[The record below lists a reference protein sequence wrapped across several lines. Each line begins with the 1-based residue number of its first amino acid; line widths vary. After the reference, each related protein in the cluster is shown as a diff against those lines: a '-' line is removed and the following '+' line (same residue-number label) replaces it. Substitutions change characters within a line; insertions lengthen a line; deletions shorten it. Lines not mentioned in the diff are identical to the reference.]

1 MKIVVIERRDI
12 IKGVSKAWDNQ
23 YRTYGCERKTAI
35 GERLKD
41 LDLKTCSA
49 KDVDEVIGNGSWTT
63 NACDLC
69 GEENERL
76 LRIGDDPDYEAR
88 FVDICGTCLDVA
100 KAKLEK
106 L

>member
-1 MKIVVIERRDI
+1 MKIVVIERRSI
-12 IKGVSKAWDNQ
+12 IEGVYDAWDKQ
-23 YRTYGCERKTAI
+23 YRAYGCEKKTAI

-49 KDVDEVIGNGSWTT
+49 KDVDDVIGNRSWTT

-69 GEENERL
+69 GEENEGL
-76 LRIGDDPDYEAR
+76 LRIGDEADYEAR

-100 KAKLEK
+100 KSKLEK